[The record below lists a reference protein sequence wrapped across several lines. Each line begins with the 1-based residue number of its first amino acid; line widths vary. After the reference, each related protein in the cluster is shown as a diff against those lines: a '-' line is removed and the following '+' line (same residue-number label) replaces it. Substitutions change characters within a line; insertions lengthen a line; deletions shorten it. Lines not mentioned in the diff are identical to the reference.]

1 MLVEQAFMSNPA
13 DESLMLDPAF
23 RARTALAVRLGIED
37 FLSGR

>member
-1 MLVEQAFMSNPA
+1 
-13 DESLMLDPAF
+13 MLDPAF